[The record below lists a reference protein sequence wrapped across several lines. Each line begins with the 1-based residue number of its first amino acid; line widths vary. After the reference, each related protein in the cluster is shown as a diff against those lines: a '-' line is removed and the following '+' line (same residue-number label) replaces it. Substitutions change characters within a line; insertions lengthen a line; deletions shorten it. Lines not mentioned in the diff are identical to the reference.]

1 MVVDSERNQE
11 KKQRQ
16 VRVKNINRA
25 ASFTGCPWRIT
36 PYDNILLLH
45 HQVPN
50 SFLRLSIR
58 PVAMGTLHPTLL
70 LLYDVLDSQHPS
82 ARHTAV

>member
-36 PYDNILLLH
+36 PYDSILLLH

-50 SFLRLSIR
+50 SFLRSSIR
-58 PVAMGTLHPTLL
+58 PVAMCTLHPTLL
-70 LLYDVLDSQHPS
+70 LLYDVLDSQDPS